1 MGYLRTRRDGSFFA
15 GRGAILAG
23 IVGLHGVAIV
33 GLSHLGV
40 GPRFLDPAPAVEVA
54 FIEERTPK
62 PAVAQVPVKLADV
75 RPVDIVVPV
84 VDLPS
89 EAPTPTAITV
99 SPPPKAQPA
108 AAPVTVMSDM
118 PVSIDGA
125 DYLRPPSPRYPV
137 AAKRA
142 RVQGVVLLRVL
153 IDREGRPCEVR
164 VHRSS
169 GSEQLDAAARES
181 VLQALFKPYRENG
194 ESRSAQVIIPI
205 EFSLTIRT
213 AARS

>member
-1 MGYLRTRRDGSFFA
+1 
-15 GRGAILAG
+15 
-23 IVGLHGVAIV
+23 
-33 GLSHLGV
+33 
-40 GPRFLDPAPAVEVA
+40 
-54 FIEERTPK
+54 
-62 PAVAQVPVKLADV
+62 VAQVPVKLADV

-89 EAPTPTAITV
+89 EAPAPTAITV